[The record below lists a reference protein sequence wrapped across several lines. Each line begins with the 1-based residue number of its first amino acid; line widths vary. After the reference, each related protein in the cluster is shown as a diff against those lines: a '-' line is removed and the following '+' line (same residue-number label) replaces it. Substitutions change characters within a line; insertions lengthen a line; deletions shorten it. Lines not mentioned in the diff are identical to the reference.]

1 MKEKIVQTAGRALQ
15 NGDYPLP
22 EVTMTQTNEAATLSD
37 LPELMRGLLSGES
50 DEIANLANAAALIY
64 DTVPDLNWAGFYRL
78 LPDGELILGPFQG
91 KPACVHIA
99 PGRGVCGKAVE
110 SGEPLVVPDVHAFP
124 GHIACDAA
132 SASEMVVPLRRKS
145 GAFFGVL
152 DLDSATP
159 DRFAPIA
166 EVILSCAREIELALG

>member
-1 MKEKIVQTAGRALQ
+1 MYQT
-15 NGDYPLP
+15 P
-22 EVTMTQTNEAATLSD
+22 ESSCLSD

-50 DEIANLANAAALIY
+50 DEIANLANAAALIF
-64 DTVPDLNWAGFYRL
+64 DVVPDLNWAGFYRL

-110 SGEPLVVPDVHAFP
+110 SDEPLVVPDVHAFP

-145 GAFFGVL
+145 GALFGVL

-166 EVILSCAREIELALG
+166 EIILSCAREIELALG

>member
-1 MKEKIVQTAGRALQ
+1 MYQK
-15 NGDYPLP
+15 P
-22 EVTMTQTNEAATLSD
+22 ESSSLSD

-50 DEIANLANAAALIY
+50 DEIADLANAAALIY

-91 KPACVHIA
+91 KPACVRIA
-99 PGRGVCGKAVE
+99 PGRGVCGKAVAD
-110 SGEPLVVPDVHAFP
+110 GEPIVVPDVRAFP

-132 SASEMVVPLRRKS
+132 SASEMVVPLRRRS
-145 GAFFGVL
+145 GALFGVL

-159 DRFAPIA
+159 ARFAPIR
-166 EVILSCAREIELALG
+166 EIILSTAREIERALG

>member
-1 MKEKIVQTAGRALQ
+1 
-15 NGDYPLP
+15 
-22 EVTMTQTNEAATLSD
+22 MTQTNEAATLSD

-50 DEIANLANAAALIY
+50 DEIADLANAAALIY

-91 KPACVHIA
+91 KPACVRIA

-145 GAFFGVL
+145 GALFGVL

-159 DRFAPIA
+159 ARFAPIA
-166 EVILSCAREIELALG
+166 DIILATAKVIEEAVG